1 MKEFGIVIIGIVL
14 FLWFTSFVDKQTDKD
29 REEEDDDT

>member
-14 FLWFTSFVDKQTDKD
+14 FLWLTSFADKQTDKD